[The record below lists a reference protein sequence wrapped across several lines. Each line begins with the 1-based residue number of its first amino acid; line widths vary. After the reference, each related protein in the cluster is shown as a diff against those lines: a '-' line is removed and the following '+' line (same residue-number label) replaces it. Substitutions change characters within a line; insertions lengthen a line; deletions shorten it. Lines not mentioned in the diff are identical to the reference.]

1 LQEVKEEI
9 LEIEPEMKLPK
20 VPLFSDFNEDEF
32 LAIVQKVRAIHLDA
46 GAYLFREGDGGD
58 SIFFISEGVVEVT
71 GLTKDGMEVSFAKL
85 CEGDVFGEFGFF
97 SNAKRRTG
105 VRAYGAAI
113 LLELTKADLEDIIAN
128 HKRVGDVLINFYK
141 ERVVDRLMA
150 LSTVFQPLGPDD
162 RKEVLKRLNIVSF
175 AKGGFITREGEPG
188 DTMYLI
194 KEGRVSVWVKDKN
207 NNEKTLTELEEGDFF
222 GEIALATNK
231 PRVASVTAL
240 TDVKLVEF
248 SRLTIKEMI
257 TKCPSIKTILER
269 VIRERV
275 SGLVSAREQRGT
287 MI

>member
-1 LQEVKEEI
+1 
-9 LEIEPEMKLPK
+9 
-20 VPLFSDFNEDEF
+20 
-32 LAIVQKVRAIHLDA
+32 
-46 GAYLFREGDGGD
+46 
-58 SIFFISEGVVEVT
+58 
-71 GLTKDGMEVSFAKL
+71 
-85 CEGDVFGEFGFF
+85 
-97 SNAKRRTG
+97 
-105 VRAYGAAI
+105 
-113 LLELTKADLEDIIAN
+113 
-128 HKRVGDVLINFYK
+128 VLINFYK